1 MEALMAI
8 KRTSLCI
15 GTAVC
20 ALLGGCAEPRSANTY
35 QAGEAMREQVVRMG
49 VVETVR
55 EVTVDRGKTGVGTAA
70 GAVVGGVAGSAIG
83 EGRGSVVTAVLGAVA
98 GGVAGQ
104 AVEGRVSKVP
114 GYEITVRLDSGD
126 LRAIVQEAS
135 SEQFHPGERVR
146 LLSEGATT
154 RVTH

>member
-1 MEALMAI
+1 MEALMTTA
-8 KRTSLCI
+8 RTSFCA
-15 GTAVC
+15 GAAVC
-20 ALLGGCAEPRSANTY
+20 VLLGGCAEPRSANTY
-35 QAGEAMREQVVRMG
+35 QAGETMREQVVRMG

-55 EVTVDRGKTGVGTAA
+55 DVTVDRGKSGVGTAA

-104 AVEGRVSKVP
+104 AIENRTSKVP
-114 GYEITVRLDSGD
+114 GVEITVRLDSGE
-126 LRAIVQEAS
+126 LRAVVQETSA
-135 SEQFHPGERVR
+135 ELFKPGERVR
-146 LLSEGATT
+146 LLSQGGTT

>member
-1 MEALMAI
+1 MMMKSTVLCLAAA
-8 KRTSLCI
+8 TSVSLW
-15 GTAVC
+15 
-20 ALLGGCAEPRSANTY
+20 GCAEPRSANTY
-35 QAGEAMREQVVRMG
+35 HAGEAMREQTVRMG

-55 EVTVDRGKTGVGTAA
+55 EVTVDRGQTGVGTGA

-83 EGRGSVVTAVLGAVA
+83 EGRGSVLGAVLGAVA

-104 AVEGRVSKVP
+104 AIENRASKAP

-126 LRAIVQEAS
+126 IRAIVQEADGQ
-135 SEQFHPGERVR
+135 QFHPGERVR
-146 LLSEGATT
+146 LLSQGATT